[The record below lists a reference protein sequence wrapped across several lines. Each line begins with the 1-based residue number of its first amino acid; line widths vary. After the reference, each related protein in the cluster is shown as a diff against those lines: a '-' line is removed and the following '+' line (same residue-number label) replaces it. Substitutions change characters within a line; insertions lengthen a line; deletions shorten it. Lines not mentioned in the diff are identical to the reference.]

1 MTPGYLGLFAGQAM
15 QQEMTDGVVTAMSC
29 ANDVELVAQ
38 ELARQLIHPH
48 LGFVLFFCS
57 AEYDLQSLGA
67 ALEQHFGGINLVG
80 CTTAGEITTQGY
92 GRGCVSAVGFDHRS
106 FSIASGLIDEMER
119 FSLIDAQQ
127 LVERLVK
134 DCRTNELASIKGHS
148 FALTLLDGL
157 SSREEVVL
165 GALSA
170 ALGSNPHFGGSAGD
184 DNHLTHTHVYYGGQ
198 FHTGAAVVVLF
209 NTWLDFEVFS
219 THHIEPCAEKL
230 VVTRA
235 DSASRRVYELNAA
248 PAAQEY
254 AELIGV
260 PLAELDHR
268 VFAANPLAVRI
279 SEQYYVRSIQR
290 VNEDLSLTFYCAVEN
305 GIVLTAMQPGPLLPN
320 LEGVFDGLRERLGPL
335 LLTIGCDCF
344 LRRLEIEGHG
354 GVEPV
359 SAFLRSQPV
368 IGFNTYGEQFNGM
381 HINQTF
387 TGVAIGRPGRG

>member
-1 MTPGYLGLFAGQAM
+1 M
-15 QQEMTDGVVTAMSC
+15 QREGTEGVVTATSN
-29 ANDVELVAQ
+29 AKDVELVAQ

-57 AEYDLQSLGA
+57 AEYDLQGLGE
-67 ALEQHFGGINLVG
+67 ALEQYFGGISLIG
-80 CTTAGEITTQGY
+80 CTTAGEITPLGY
-92 GRGCVSAVGFDHRS
+92 GRGCISAVGFDHRS
-106 FSIASGLIDEMER
+106 FSIASGLID
-119 FSLIDAQQ
+119 AQQ
-127 LVERLVK
+127 LVERLIK

-170 ALGSNPHFGGSAGD
+170 AFGSIPHFGGSAGD

-219 THHIEPCAEKL
+219 THHIQPCADKL

-260 PLAELDHR
+260 PLAALDHH
-268 VFAANPLAVRI
+268 VFAAHPLAVRI

-290 VNEDLSLTFYCAVEN
+290 VNDDLSLTFYCAVEN

-320 LEGVFDGLRERLGPL
+320 LENLFDGLRERLGPL

-344 LRRLEIEGHG
+344 LRRLEIEDHD
-354 GVEPV
+354 GVDAV
-359 SAFLRSQPV
+359 SEFLRRQPV
-368 IGFNTYGEQFNGM
+368 LGFNTYGEQFNGM
-381 HINQTF
+381 HINQSF

>member
-1 MTPGYLGLFAGQAM
+1 M
-15 QQEMTDGVVTAMSC
+15 QHSLTEGVVTATSC
-29 ANDVELVAQ
+29 ATDVEVVAQ

-57 AEYDLQSLGA
+57 AEYDLQGLGE
-67 ALEQHFGGINLVG
+67 ALDQYFGGITLVG
-80 CTTAGEITTQGY
+80 CTSAGEITPQGY

-106 FSIASGLIDEMER
+106 FSIASALIDEMER

-134 DCRTNELASIKGHS
+134 DCRNNELASIKGHS

-170 ALGSNPHFGGSAGD
+170 AFGSIPHFGGSAGD

-198 FHTGAAVVVLF
+198 FRTGAAVVVLF

-219 THHIEPCAEKL
+219 THHIQPCSEKL

-235 DSASRRVYELNAA
+235 DSTSRRVYELNAE
-248 PAAQEY
+248 PAALEY
-254 AELIGV
+254 AQLIGV
-260 PLAELDHR
+260 PLEALDHR
-268 VFAANPLAVRI
+268 VFAAHPLAVRI

-305 GIVLTAMQPGPLLPN
+305 GIVLTAMRPGPLLPN
-320 LEGVFDGLRERLGPL
+320 LEGVFEGLRQRLGPL

-344 LRRLEIEGHG
+344 LRRMEIEGEG

-359 SAFLRSQPV
+359 SAFLRSQQV

-387 TGVAIGRPGRG
+387 TGVAIGRPGRD

>member
-1 MTPGYLGLFAGQAM
+1 M
-15 QQEMTDGVVTAMSC
+15 QREGTEGVVTATSN
-29 ANDVELVAQ
+29 AKDVELVAQ

-57 AEYDLQSLGA
+57 AEYDLQGLGE
-67 ALEQHFGGINLVG
+67 ALEQYFGGISLIG
-80 CTTAGEITTQGY
+80 CTTAGEITPLGY
-92 GRGCVSAVGFDHRS
+92 GRGCISAVGFDHRS
-106 FSIASGLIDEMER
+106 FSIASGLIDEMDR
-119 FSLIDAQQ
+119 FNLIDAQQ
-127 LVERLVK
+127 LVERLIK

-170 ALGSNPHFGGSAGD
+170 AFGSIPHFGGSAGD

-219 THHIEPCAEKL
+219 THHIQPCADKL

-235 DSASRRVYELNAA
+235 DSPSRRVYELNAA

-260 PLAELDHR
+260 PLAALDHH
-268 VFAANPLAVRI
+268 VFAAHPLAVRI

-290 VNEDLSLTFYCAVEN
+290 VNDDLSLTFYCAVEN

-320 LEGVFDGLRERLGPL
+320 LENLFDGLRERLGPL

-344 LRRLEIEGHG
+344 LRRLEIEDHD
-354 GVEPV
+354 GVDAV
-359 SAFLRSQPV
+359 SEFLRRQPV
-368 IGFNTYGEQFNGM
+368 LGFNTYGEQFNGM
-381 HINQTF
+381 HINQSF

>member
-1 MTPGYLGLFAGQAM
+1 M
-15 QQEMTDGVVTAMSC
+15 QREQTEGVITATSS
-29 ANDVELVAQ
+29 ATDVELVAQ

-57 AEYDLQSLGA
+57 AAYDLQRLGE
-67 ALEQHFGGINLVG
+67 ALDSYFGGINLIG
-80 CTTAGEITTQGY
+80 CTSAGEITPNGY

-170 ALGSNPHFGGSAGD
+170 ALGSIPHFGGSAGD
-184 DNHLTHTHVYYGGQ
+184 DNHLTHTHVYYGGE

-219 THHIEPCAEKL
+219 THHIQPCAEKL

-260 PLAELDHR
+260 PLEALNHR
-268 VFAANPLAVRI
+268 LFAAHPLAVRI

-290 VNEDLSLTFYCAVEN
+290 VNEDLSLSFYCAVEN
-305 GIVLTAMQPGPLLPN
+305 GIVLTAMRPGPLLPN
-320 LEGVFDGLRERLGPL
+320 LEEMFAGLRERLGPL

-344 LRRLEIEGHG
+344 LRRLEVEDQG

-359 SAFLRSQPV
+359 SAFLRNQPV

>member
-1 MTPGYLGLFAGQAM
+1 M
-15 QQEMTDGVVTAMSC
+15 QREGTEGVVTATSS
-29 ANDVELVAQ
+29 AKDIELVAQ
-38 ELARQLIHPH
+38 ELAAQLIHPH

-57 AEYDLQSLGA
+57 AEYDLQGLGET
-67 ALEQHFGGINLVG
+67 LEQHFGGISLVG
-80 CTTAGEITTQGY
+80 CTTAGEITPLGY

-106 FSIASGLIDEMER
+106 FSIASGLIDEMDR
-119 FSLIDAQQ
+119 FNLIDAQQ
-127 LVERLVK
+127 LVERLIK

-170 ALGSNPHFGGSAGD
+170 AFGSIPHFGGSAGD

-219 THHIEPCAEKL
+219 THHIQPCADKL

-235 DSASRRVYELNAA
+235 DSTSRRVYELNAA

-260 PLAELDHR
+260 PLAALDHH
-268 VFAANPLAVRI
+268 VFAAHPLAVRI

-290 VNEDLSLTFYCAVEN
+290 VNDDLSLSFYCAVEN

-320 LEGVFDGLRERLGPL
+320 LQSLFDGLRERLGPL

-344 LRRLEIEGHG
+344 LRRLEIEDHD
-354 GVEPV
+354 GVEAV
-359 SAFLRSQPV
+359 SAFLRRQPV
-368 IGFNTYGEQFNGM
+368 LGFNTYGEQFNGM
-381 HINQTF
+381 HINQSF
-387 TGVAIGRPGRG
+387 TGVAIGRPDRG

>member
-1 MTPGYLGLFAGQAM
+1 MPHTLT
-15 QQEMTDGVVTAMSC
+15 EGVVTATSN
-29 ANDVELVAQ
+29 ATEVELVAQ

-57 AEYDLQSLGA
+57 AEYDLQGLGESLD
-67 ALEQHFGGINLVG
+67 QYFGGIKLVG
-80 CTTAGEITTQGY
+80 CTSAGEITAEGY
-92 GRGCVSAVGFDHRS
+92 DRGCVSAIGFDHRS
-106 FSIASGLIDEMER
+106 FSIASALIDEMER

-127 LVERLVK
+127 LVERLVS
-134 DCRTNELASIKGHS
+134 DCRNNELASIKGHS

-170 ALGSNPHFGGSAGD
+170 ALGSIPHFGGSAGD
-184 DNHLTHTHVYYGGQ
+184 DNHLTHTHVYYNGE

-219 THHIEPCAEKL
+219 THHILPRTEKL

-235 DSASRRVYELNAA
+235 DSTSRSVYELNAA
-248 PAAQEY
+248 PAALEY
-254 AELIGV
+254 AQLIGV
-260 PLAELDHR
+260 PLSELDHR
-268 VFAANPLAVRI
+268 LFAAHPLAVRI
-279 SEQYYVRSIQR
+279 GGQYYVRSIQR
-290 VNEDLSLTFYCAVEN
+290 VNDDLSLTFYCAVEN
-305 GIVLTAMQPGPLLPN
+305 GIVLTAMQPGPLLPD
-320 LEGVFDGLRERLGPL
+320 LQSVFDGLRERLGPL

-344 LRRLEIEGHG
+344 LRRMEVEGRD
-354 GVEPV
+354 GVEAV
-359 SAFLRSQPV
+359 SAFLRSQKV

-387 TGVAIGRPGRG
+387 TGVAIGRPAHN

>member
-1 MTPGYLGLFAGQAM
+1 MPHTHT
-15 QQEMTDGVVTAMSC
+15 EGVVTAT
-29 ANDVELVAQ
+29 ANATDVELVAQ

-57 AEYDLQSLGA
+57 AEYDLQSLGET
-67 ALEQHFGGINLVG
+67 LDQYFGGINLVG
-80 CTTAGEITTQGY
+80 CTSAGEITAQGY
-92 GRGCVSAVGFDHRS
+92 DRGCVSAIGFDHRS
-106 FSIASGLIDEMER
+106 FSIASALIDEMER

-127 LVERLVK
+127 LVERLVS
-134 DCRTNELASIKGHS
+134 DCRNNELATIKGHS

-170 ALGSNPHFGGSAGD
+170 AFGSIPHFGGSAGD
-184 DNHLTHTHVYYGGQ
+184 DNHLTHTHVYYNGE

-219 THHIEPCAEKL
+219 THHILPRDEKL

-235 DSASRRVYELNAA
+235 DSTSRRVYELNAA
-248 PAAQEY
+248 PAALEY

-260 PLAELDHR
+260 PLEALDHR
-268 VFAANPLAVRI
+268 LFAAHPLAVRI
-279 SEQYYVRSIQR
+279 GGQYYVRSIQR
-290 VNEDLSLTFYCAVEN
+290 VNDDLSLTFYCAVEN
-305 GIVLTAMQPGPLLPN
+305 GIVLTAMQPGPLLPD
-320 LEGVFDGLRERLGPL
+320 LQGVFDGLRERLGPL

-344 LRRLEIEGHG
+344 LRRLEIEGRD

-359 SAFLRSQPV
+359 SAFLRSQNV

-387 TGVAIGRPGRG
+387 TGVAIGRPGRS

>member
-1 MTPGYLGLFAGQAM
+1 M
-15 QQEMTDGVVTAMSC
+15 QPQQTEGVVTATSS
-29 ANDVELVAQ
+29 ARDVEQVAQ

-57 AEYDLQSLGA
+57 AQYDLQALGEV
-67 ALEQHFGGINLVG
+67 LDQYFGGIELVG
-80 CTTAGEITTQGY
+80 CTSAGEITAQGY
-92 GRGCVSAVGFDHRS
+92 GRGCVSAIGFDHRS
-106 FSIASGLIDEMER
+106 FSIASELIDEMER

-134 DCRTNELASIKGHS
+134 DCRSNELASIKGHS

-170 ALGSNPHFGGSAGD
+170 ALGSIPHFGGSAGD
-184 DNHLTHTHVYYGGQ
+184 DNHLTHTHVYHGGQ
-198 FHTGAAVVVLF
+198 FHSGAAVVVLF

-219 THHIEPCAEKL
+219 THHIEPCADKL

-235 DSASRRVYELNAA
+235 DSASRRVYELNAE
-248 PAAQEY
+248 PAALEY
-254 AELIGV
+254 AQLIGV
-260 PLAELDHR
+260 PLEQLDHR
-268 VFAANPLAVRI
+268 VFAAHPLAVRI

-305 GIVLTAMQPGPLLPN
+305 GIVLTAMHPGSLLDN
-320 LEGVFDGLRERLGPL
+320 LEGVFEGLRQRLGPL

-344 LRRLEIEGHG
+344 LRRMEIEAEE

-359 SAFLRSQPV
+359 SDLLRRQRV

>member
-1 MTPGYLGLFAGQAM
+1 M
-15 QQEMTDGVVTAMSC
+15 QREQTEGVITATSS
-29 ANDVELVAQ
+29 ATDVELVAQ

-57 AEYDLQSLGA
+57 AAYDLQRLGE
-67 ALEQHFGGINLVG
+67 ALDSYFGGINLVG
-80 CTTAGEITTQGY
+80 CTSAGEITPNGY

-170 ALGSNPHFGGSAGD
+170 ALGSIPHFGGSAGD
-184 DNHLTHTHVYYGGQ
+184 DNHLTHTHVYYGGE

-219 THHIEPCAEKL
+219 THHIQPCAEKL

-260 PLAELDHR
+260 PLEALNHR
-268 VFAANPLAVRI
+268 LFAAHPLAVRI

-290 VNEDLSLTFYCAVEN
+290 VNEDLSLSFYCAVEN
-305 GIVLTAMQPGPLLPN
+305 GIVLTAMRPGPLLPN
-320 LEGVFDGLRERLGPL
+320 LEEVFAGLRERLGPL

-344 LRRLEIEGHG
+344 LRRLEIEDQG

-359 SAFLRSQPV
+359 SAFLRNQPV

>member
-1 MTPGYLGLFAGQAM
+1 M
-15 QQEMTDGVVTAMSC
+15 QQGQTEGVITATSS
-29 ANDVELVAQ
+29 AIDVELVAQ

-57 AEYDLQSLGA
+57 AAYDLQRLGE
-67 ALEQHFGGINLVG
+67 ALESHFGGIDLIG
-80 CTTAGEITTQGY
+80 CTSAGEITPHGY

-106 FSIASGLIDEMER
+106 FSIASALIDEMER

-134 DCRTNELASIKGHS
+134 DCRANELASIKGHS

-170 ALGSNPHFGGSAGD
+170 ALGSIPHFGGSAGD
-184 DNHLTHTHVYYGGQ
+184 DNQLSHTHVYYGGE

-219 THHIEPCAEKL
+219 THHIQPCAEKL

-260 PLAELDHR
+260 PLAALDHR
-268 VFAANPLAVRI
+268 VFAAHPLAVRI

-305 GIVLTAMQPGPLLPN
+305 GIVLTAMRPGPLLPN
-320 LEGVFDGLRERLGPL
+320 LETVFAGLRERLGPL

-344 LRRLEIEGHG
+344 LRRLEIEDQG

-359 SAFLRSQPV
+359 SAFLRNQPV

>member
-1 MTPGYLGLFAGQAM
+1 M
-15 QQEMTDGVVTAMSC
+15 QQGQTEGVITATSS
-29 ANDVELVAQ
+29 AADVELVAQ

-57 AEYDLQSLGA
+57 AAYDLQRLGE
-67 ALEQHFGGINLVG
+67 ALESYFGGINLIG
-80 CTTAGEITTQGY
+80 CTSAGEITPHGY

-106 FSIASGLIDEMER
+106 FSIASALIDEMER

-134 DCRTNELASIKGHS
+134 DCRANELASIKGHS

-170 ALGSNPHFGGSAGD
+170 ALGSIPHFGGSAGD
-184 DNHLTHTHVYYGGQ
+184 DNQLTHTHVYYGGE

-219 THHIEPCAEKL
+219 THHIQPCADKL

-260 PLAELDHR
+260 PLEALDHR
-268 VFAANPLAVRI
+268 VFAAHPVAVRI

-305 GIVLTAMQPGPLLPN
+305 GIVLTAMRPGPLLPN
-320 LEGVFDGLRERLGPL
+320 LETVFAGLRERLGPL

-344 LRRLEIEGHG
+344 LRRLEIEDQG

-359 SAFLRSQPV
+359 SAFLRNQPV

>member
-1 MTPGYLGLFAGQAM
+1 M
-15 QQEMTDGVVTAMSC
+15 QREGTEGVVTATSN
-29 ANDVELVAQ
+29 AKDVELVAQ

-57 AEYDLQSLGA
+57 AEYDLQGLGE
-67 ALEQHFGGINLVG
+67 ALEQYFGGISLIG
-80 CTTAGEITTQGY
+80 CTTAGEITPLGY
-92 GRGCVSAVGFDHRS
+92 GRGCISAVGFDHRS
-106 FSIASGLIDEMER
+106 FSIASGLIDEMDR
-119 FSLIDAQQ
+119 FNLIDAQQ
-127 LVERLVK
+127 LVERLIK

-170 ALGSNPHFGGSAGD
+170 AFGSIPHFGGSAGD

-219 THHIEPCAEKL
+219 THHIQPCADKL

-260 PLAELDHR
+260 PLAALDHH
-268 VFAANPLAVRI
+268 VFAAHPLAVRI

-290 VNEDLSLTFYCAVEN
+290 VNDDLSLTFYCAVEN

-320 LEGVFDGLRERLGPL
+320 LENLFDGLRERLGPL

-344 LRRLEIEGHG
+344 LRRLEIEDHD
-354 GVEPV
+354 GVDAV
-359 SAFLRSQPV
+359 SEFLRRQPV
-368 IGFNTYGEQFNGM
+368 LGFNTYGEQFNGM
-381 HINQTF
+381 
-387 TGVAIGRPGRG
+387 

>member
-1 MTPGYLGLFAGQAM
+1 MPHTLT
-15 QQEMTDGVVTAMSC
+15 EGVLTATSN
-29 ANDVELVAQ
+29 ATDVELVAQ

-57 AEYDLQSLGA
+57 AEYDLQGLGES
-67 ALEQHFGGINLVG
+67 LEQYFGGINLVG
-80 CTTAGEITTQGY
+80 CTSAGEITAQGY
-92 GRGCVSAVGFDHRS
+92 DRGCVSAIGFDHRS
-106 FSIASGLIDEMER
+106 FSIASALIDEMER

-127 LVERLVK
+127 LVERLVS
-134 DCRTNELASIKGHS
+134 DCRNNELATIKGHS

-170 ALGSNPHFGGSAGD
+170 AFGSIPHFGGSAGD
-184 DNHLTHTHVYYGGQ
+184 DNHLTHTHVYYNGE
-198 FHTGAAVVVLF
+198 FHTGGAVVVLF

-219 THHIEPCAEKL
+219 THHILPRTDKL

-235 DSASRRVYELNAA
+235 DSTSRRVYELNAA
-248 PAAQEY
+248 PAALEY

-260 PLAELDHR
+260 PLAALDHR
-268 VFAANPLAVRI
+268 LFAAHPLAVRI
-279 SEQYYVRSIQR
+279 GGQYYVRSIQR
-290 VNEDLSLTFYCAVEN
+290 VNDDLSLTFYCAVEN
-305 GIVLTAMQPGPLLPN
+305 GIVLTSMQPGPLLPD
-320 LEGVFDGLRERLGPL
+320 LQGVFDGLRERLGPL

-344 LRRLEIEGHG
+344 LRRLEIEGQG

-359 SAFLRSQPV
+359 SAFLRSQNV
-368 IGFNTYGEQFNGM
+368 IGFNTYGEQLNGM

-387 TGVAIGRPGRG
+387 TGVAIGRPGRV

>member
-1 MTPGYLGLFAGQAM
+1 
-15 QQEMTDGVVTAMSC
+15 
-29 ANDVELVAQ
+29 
-38 ELARQLIHPH
+38 
-48 LGFVLFFCS
+48 
-57 AEYDLQSLGA
+57 LQ
-67 ALEQHFGGINLVG
+67 
-80 CTTAGEITTQGY
+80 
-92 GRGCVSAVGFDHRS
+92 RR
-106 FSIASGLIDEMER
+106 
-119 FSLIDAQQ
+119 AQQ
-127 LVERLVK
+127 LVERLVG
-134 DCRTNELASIKGHS
+134 DCRSNELASIKGHS

-170 ALGSNPHFGGSAGD
+170 ALGSIPHFGGSAGD

-198 FHTGAAVVVLF
+198 FHSGAAVVVLF

-219 THHIEPCAEKL
+219 THHIQPRAEKL

-248 PAAQEY
+248 PAAVEY

-260 PLAELDHR
+260 PLEQLDHR
-268 VFAANPLAVRI
+268 VFAAHPLAVRI
-279 SEQYYVRSIQR
+279 GEQYYLRSIQR
-290 VNEDLSLTFYCAVEN
+290 VHEDLSLSFYCAVEN

-320 LEGVFDGLRERLGPL
+320 LEGVFAGLRQRLGPL

-344 LRRLEIEGHG
+344 LRRMEIEAEG

-359 SAFLRSQPV
+359 SALLRSQQV